1 MPVIKIYYDNISVNK
16 EVEPAWGFS
25 ALIKYK
31 GRNLLFDMGGDARIL
46 LSNMKAMGSDPKFIW
61 NILISHD
68 HWDHTGG
75 LAKVL
80 HADQK
85 VYLLRSFSRGLKD
98 QIKSS
103 GAKVVEVKRFQEIAA
118 GLYTTGELGET
129 IKEQSLIIDT
139 DKGLI
144 IITGCSHPG
153 IVHIVRES
161 KEYFKKEICLVL
173 GGFHLYDLSNE
184 KIGPIIR
191 DLRSLG
197 VKKIAPCHCT
207 GEKAISLFQKEYG
220 KDFIKVGAGSI
231 IDIAK
236 L

>member
-1 MPVIKIYYDNISVNK
+1 MPMIKIYYDNTSVNK
-16 EVEPAWGFS
+16 EVKTAWGFS
-25 ALIKYK
+25 ALVKYK
-31 GRNLLFDMGGDARIL
+31 GRNLLFDTGGDARIL
-46 LSNMKAMGSDPKFIW
+46 LSNMKTMGSDPKFIW
-61 NILISHD
+61 HILISHD

-75 LAKVL
+75 LPKAL

-85 VYLLRSFSRGLKD
+85 VYLLKSFSRGLKD

-103 GAKVVEVKRFQEIAA
+103 GAHVVEVKRFQEIAA
-118 GLYTTGELGET
+118 GVYTTGELGET

-153 IVHIVRES
+153 IVHIVRET
-161 KEYFKKEICLVL
+161 KEHFKKEIFLVL
-173 GGFHLYDLSNE
+173 GGFHLYDLSGE
-184 KIGPIIR
+184 KIKLIIKK
-191 DLRSLG
+191 LRSLG

-207 GEKAISLFQKEYG
+207 GEKAIPLFQREYQ

-231 IDIAK
+231 IDVDEI
-236 L
+236 